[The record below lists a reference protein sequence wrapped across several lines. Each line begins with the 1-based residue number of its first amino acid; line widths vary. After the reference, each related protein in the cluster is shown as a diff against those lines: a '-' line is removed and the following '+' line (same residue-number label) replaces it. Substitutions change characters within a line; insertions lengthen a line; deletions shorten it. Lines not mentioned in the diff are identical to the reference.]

1 LSFKKKEM
9 KSLIYLSAIFFY
21 LISNQSF
28 AQYASDYKPLKC
40 EGVIPDEFSTK
51 SSIKYQFDIARLES
65 GKMKK
70 EEYEK
75 KLYVVAS
82 NFEIDKMIKSGLV
95 LFNDPVSN
103 YLNEVCK
110 KLLESDPSFNKA
122 VRVYTLRSTAVNA
135 FATDRGSIFVT
146 LGLLARLENE
156 AQLAFVISHEMTHV
170 KEGHVLKL
178 FEESTRIDK
187 NADEK
192 KVVDE
197 SVFDKNLIRKNQ
209 YSQELETEADSEGLK
224 RFLKTNYS
232 TEGLPEMMDVLKY
245 GYLPFKNEVFDTN
258 YFNKVHYSFPYGYW
272 LTEMNALSEDPE
284 SETEYNTHPH
294 TEIRKAE
301 LQKVIG
307 EKGKQGGSSYLVSEE
322 KFRDIRDRA
331 KNEIPLLHLQYHELP
346 EAIYTAYLLEK
357 EKGSLHAKK
366 CLARALYLRAKLL
379 NEDAGVEIYPMDE
392 IEGEI
397 QQVYALLASMD
408 NKETTTLAM
417 DYLWNLHNDYVSDP
431 EILEMT
437 EDLFKEIY
445 KAGIEDDDLISN
457 FFYRDSTNED
467 WEDVYWKNALVQEIQ
482 DEQFLAGLKKG
493 QKAFQDNED
502 KLEYYQTFKGSME
515 LKRKIKA
522 QIKNNRKL
530 GIKDIVVVDPMYLKL
545 DVRRGNYFLFK
556 ESEESKEK
564 LGNII
569 ADIAQRLKL
578 KHQILDVDHLNKNET
593 RKFND
598 IRFVNEYFQ
607 EQMNLSEVSTSP
619 GLNQREIDDIAKRY
633 GTRYFLWTGVISARQ
648 SIFDAKGK
656 KVTSLIMLPMLP
668 YALPNL
674 FRKEYD
680 TFIFAVLLDLETG
693 RRSPLK
699 VQYIDGKDSEQML
712 KVHMYEVLK
721 QVVKE

>member
-1 LSFKKKEM
+1 M
-9 KSLIYLSAIFFY
+9 KSLIYLTSFLFI
-21 LISNQSF
+21 LISNQAS

-103 YLNEVCK
+103 YLNEVCN

-156 AQLAFVISHEMTHV
+156 AQLAFVLSHEMTHV

-178 FEESTRIDK
+178 FEESSRIDK

-197 SVFDKNLIRKNQ
+197 SVFDKNLIKKNQ
-209 YSQELETEADSEGLK
+209 YSQELETEADSDGLR
-224 RFLKTNYS
+224 RFLKTDYS
-232 TEGLPEMMDVLKY
+232 TDGLPEMMDVLKY

-284 SETEYNTHPH
+284 TETEYNTHPH

-301 LQKVIG
+301 LQKVIE
-307 EKGKQGGSSYLVSEE
+307 EKGKKGGASYLVSEE
-322 KFRDIRDRA
+322 KFRDIRERA

-346 EAIYTAYLLEK
+346 EAIYTSYLLEK

-366 CLARALYLRAKLL
+366 CLARALYLRAKLM
-379 NEDAGVEIYPMDE
+379 NEDAGIEIYPMDE

-417 DYLWNLHNDYVSDP
+417 DYLWNLHNDFVSDP

-437 EDLFKEIY
+437 EDLFEEIFN
-445 KAGIEDDDLISN
+445 AGIEEEDLLSKAIH
-457 FFYRDSTNED
+457 RDSTKED
-467 WEDVYWKNALVQEIQ
+467 WEDVYWKNALVQEMQ
-482 DEQFLAGLKKG
+482 DEKFLEALKKG
-493 QKAFQDNED
+493 EEAYQKDQDKIDFYQSRKGRKE
-502 KLEYYQTFKGSME
+502 LEEKV
-515 LKRKIKA
+515 KA
-522 QIKNNRKL
+522 QRNYNRKF

-545 DVRRGNYFLFK
+545 DVRNGNYFLFK
-556 ESEESKEK
+556 ESEESKEN

-569 ADIAQRLKL
+569 SDIAQRLKL

-607 EQMNLSEVSTSP
+607 EQMNLSEISTSP
-619 GLNQREIDDIAKRY
+619 GLHQREIDEITKRY
-633 GTRYFLWTGVISARQ
+633 GTSYFLWTGVISARQ

-656 KVTSLIMLPMLP
+656 RVASLIMLPLLP
-668 YALPNL
+668 YALPTL
-674 FRKEYD
+674 FGKEHD
-680 TFIFAVLLDLETG
+680 TFIFAVLLDLKNG

-699 VQYIDGKDSEQML
+699 IQYIDGKDSDQML
-712 KVHMYEVLK
+712 KVHMYEALRQIVN
-721 QVVKE
+721 E